1 MADKRPRKIIGLR
14 WEETSGVDHPAN
26 EEEGWAV
33 YKSVDT
39 DDGSAASDEV
49 VTDED
54 LDQLV
59 DEERAA
65 IEKEQR
71 VLDDVK
77 ELIKDAPDEVVDAFE
92 AMEKWL
98 KDARES
104 SKDTPGLLSKETLRQ
119 IYRVVRRALKGP
131 EPKTYSKE
139 QIARALQ
146 SNAEGLVKDLAAIFN
161 DKDSNKEAKV
171 KRLNEVLKALHE
183 SVAAELDS
191 SDDEEPD

>member
-1 MADKRPRKIIGLR
+1 MASKRPRKIIGLR

-77 ELIKDAPDEVVDAFE
+77 ELIKDAPDEVADAFKVV
-92 AMEKWL
+92 AQWL
-98 KDARES
+98 KAARES
-104 SKDTPGLLSKETLRQ
+104 SKDEPGLLSKETLRQ
-119 IYRVVRRALKGP
+119 IFRVVRRAIKGP

-161 DKDSNKEAKV
+161 DKDSDKKAKV

>member
-1 MADKRPRKIIGLR
+1 MASKRPRKIVGLH
-14 WEETSGVDHPAN
+14 WEETSAVDHPAN

-33 YKSVDT
+33 YKSADA
-39 DDGSAASDEV
+39 DGSDEV
-49 VTDED
+49 VTDRD

-77 ELIKDAPDEVVDAFE
+77 ELIKDAPDEVTAAFE
-92 AMEKWL
+92 VMAQWL
-98 KDARES
+98 KAARES
-104 SKDTPGLLSKETLRQ
+104 SEGGPASEGLIRT
-119 IYRVVRRALKGP
+119 IVRVVREALKGP
-131 EPKTYSKE
+131 APKTYSKE

-161 DKDSNKEAKV
+161 DKDSDKKAKV
-171 KRLNEVLKALHE
+171 KRLHEVLKALHE